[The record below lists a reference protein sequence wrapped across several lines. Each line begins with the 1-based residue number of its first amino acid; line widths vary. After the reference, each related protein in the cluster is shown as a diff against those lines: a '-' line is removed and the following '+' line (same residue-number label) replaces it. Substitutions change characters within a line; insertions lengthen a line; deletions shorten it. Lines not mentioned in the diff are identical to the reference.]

1 MENLSHLRQLL
12 SLAETGNY
20 RKAGER
26 LGISHSAIS
35 QTVAKLESYYGVG
48 LFKKQNSETTPTVF
62 GERLISS
69 AKIILKEMELAER
82 DLQRID
88 SLDNGELVLGVDPS
102 VCETLAG
109 PALSNS
115 LLQHPN
121 LTFKIV
127 VTPCG
132 EEISY
137 LREKK
142 IDLFVGIKPD
152 RLADD
157 ILYQP
162 ISYKPPVLACHAD
175 HPLAKTKEVT
185 IRSISGY
192 PCLSGEIPVWLQ
204 NEFNKRHLNQGGP
217 FNIFKDLFLT
227 SQSLT
232 LVYNVLLH
240 SKNSIAALPKEF
252 IRKDVVENK
261 LHILDLYPSMFEGPI
276 SGVIASANRPIVAP
290 AAIELIAT
298 IKRLLT
304 PSDRN

>member
-12 SLAETGNY
+12 SLAEAGNY

-48 LFKKQNSETTPTVF
+48 LFTRHKSETTPTIF
-62 GERLISS
+62 GEKLISS

-88 SLDNGELVLGVDPS
+88 TLEDGELVLGVDPN
-102 VCETLAG
+102 VCETIAG
-109 PALSNS
+109 PALSDC

-121 LTFKIV
+121 LTFKLVI
-127 VTPCG
+127 TPCG
-132 EEISY
+132 EEIRY
-137 LREKK
+137 IRQKK

-152 RLADD
+152 RLVPD
-157 ILYQP
+157 ISYEP
-162 ISYKPPVLACHAD
+162 VSYKPPVLVCHAD
-175 HPLAKTKEVT
+175 HPVIKTKQVT
-185 IRSISGY
+185 IKSISRY
-192 PCLSGEIPVWLQ
+192 PCLSGEVPVWLQ
-204 NEFNKRHLNQGGP
+204 NEFNERHLNQGGP

-232 LVYNVLLH
+232 LVHKVLLR
-240 SKNSIAALPKEF
+240 SKKSIAALPKEF
-252 IRKDVVENK
+252 IRKEVAERK

-276 SGVIASANRPIVAP
+276 SGVIASANRPIAAP
-290 AAIELIAT
+290 AAIELVAT

-304 PSDRN
+304 SSDRN